1 MPQRCNKAS
10 FRTASRSCFAE
21 HEIIALERGCSIG
34 IPQSQASRIPKAKA
48 ESQIRKPNPKVTW
61 KTMRFDLADLSLFRH
76 VVEAGSITRGAERA
90 HLALAAASTRIRDM
104 EAALGVALLTRGR
117 QGVTPTPAGRTLIQH
132 ARAILRQAER
142 LHEDLG
148 AYGGGLAGQIR
159 VLSNTNA
166 LTEFLPEALSSF
178 LAAHQNVS
186 VDLEERL
193 SDEIVGLIA
202 EGVADLGIIAGTVD
216 AGTLETYPFR
226 RDRFVLV
233 VARDHPLA
241 RRAKIGFADVLDR
254 DFVGLD
260 RASALQRF
268 LAAKA
273 VRIGRPLRLRVQLRS
288 FDAVCRLVECKVGIG
303 IVPETTARRVAKTM
317 AIAVVPLTDAWAER
331 ELTICIRSLTE
342 LPLYARQLVEHLR
355 AES

>member
-1 MPQRCNKAS
+1 
-10 FRTASRSCFAE
+10 
-21 HEIIALERGCSIG
+21 
-34 IPQSQASRIPKAKA
+34 
-48 ESQIRKPNPKVTW
+48 
-61 KTMRFDLADLSLFRH
+61 MRFDLADLSLFRH
-76 VVEAGSITRGAERA
+76 VIEAGSITHGAQRSN
-90 HLALAAASTRIRDM
+90 LALAAASTRIRNM
-104 EAALGVALLTRGR
+104 EATLGVALVTRGR
-117 QGVTPTPAGRTLIQH
+117 QGVTPTQAGRTLLQH
-132 ARAILRQAER
+132 ARTILRQAER

-148 AYGGGLAGQIR
+148 AYGGGLVGQIR

-178 LAAHQNVS
+178 LASHPNVS

-202 EGVADLGIIAGTVD
+202 EGVADLGIVAGTVD
-216 AGTLETYPFR
+216 ARALETYPFR

-233 VARDHPLA
+233 VAREHPLA
-241 RRAKIGFADVLDR
+241 GRGKVSFDDVLGH

-268 LAAKA
+268 LASKA
-273 VRIGRPLRLRVQLRS
+273 MRIGRPLRLRVQLRS

-303 IVPETTARRVAKTM
+303 IVPETTAHRVAKSM
-317 AIAVVPLTDAWAER
+317 AIKVIQLTDPWAVR
-331 ELTICIRSLTE
+331 ELTICIRSMNE

-355 AES
+355 GQQ

>member
-1 MPQRCNKAS
+1 MP
-10 FRTASRSCFAE
+10 
-21 HEIIALERGCSIG
+21 
-34 IPQSQASRIPKAKA
+34 
-48 ESQIRKPNPKVTW
+48 
-61 KTMRFDLADLSLFRH
+61 FDLADLSLFRH
-76 VVEAGSITRGAERA
+76 VIEAGSITHGAERA
-90 HLALAAASTRIRDM
+90 HLALAAASTRIRNM
-104 EAALGVALLTRGR
+104 EEALGVVLLRRGR
-117 QGVTPTPAGRTLIQH
+117 QGVTPTQAGRTLLQH

-178 LAAHQNVS
+178 LAAHPNVS

-202 EGVADLGIIAGTVD
+202 EGVADLGIVAGTVD
-216 AGTLETYPFR
+216 AGALETYPFR

-233 VARDHPLA
+233 VAREHPLA
-241 RRAKIGFADVLDR
+241 QRAKIGFEEVLAH

-268 LAAKA
+268 LAGKA

-288 FDAVCRLVECKVGIG
+288 FDAVCRLVECNVGIG

-317 AIAVVPLTDAWAER
+317 AIAAVPLTNSWAVR
-331 ELTICIRSLTE
+331 ELTICIRDMKE

-355 AES
+355 AGDQ

>member
-1 MPQRCNKAS
+1 
-10 FRTASRSCFAE
+10 
-21 HEIIALERGCSIG
+21 
-34 IPQSQASRIPKAKA
+34 
-48 ESQIRKPNPKVTW
+48 V
-61 KTMRFDLADLSLFRH
+61 RFDLVDLSLFRH
-76 VVEAGSITRGAERA
+76 VVEAGSITHGAERA
-90 HLALAAASTRIRDM
+90 HLALAAASTRVRNM
-104 EAALGVALLTRGR
+104 EDALGVALLTRGR
-117 QGVTPTPAGRTLIQH
+117 QGVVPTPAGRTLLQH

-148 AYGGGLAGQIR
+148 AYSGGLAGQIR

-178 LAAHQNVS
+178 LSSHPNVS

-202 EGVADLGIIAGTVD
+202 EGVADLGIVAGTVD
-216 AGTLETYPFR
+216 AGGLETYPFR

-233 VARDHPLA
+233 VSGEHPLA
-241 RRAKIGFADVLDR
+241 KRTKIAFEDVLDH

-260 RASALQRF
+260 RSSALQRF
-268 LAAKA
+268 LAGKA

-288 FDAVCRLVECKVGIG
+288 FDAVCRLVECGVGIG
-303 IVPETTARRVAKTM
+303 IVPETTARRVQKTM
-317 AIAVVPLTDAWAER
+317 AIAVVPLTDPWAVR
-331 ELTICIRSLTE
+331 ELTICVRNMKE

-355 AES
+355 DQGSGIAGSGIRSR